1 MPSLRESL
9 RPCLDHKG
17 QKCPWGES
25 ANGKVQD
32 TVPKANPKGKRGSQA
47 QVNGQPK
54 PPTYSGN

>member
-1 MPSLRESL
+1 MLKSL

-32 TVPKANPKGKRGSQA
+32 KLTVPKANPKGKRGPLGDRG
-47 QVNGQPK
+47 NGKVQK
-54 PPTYSGN
+54 SY

>member
-1 MPSLRESL
+1 MFESL
-9 RPCLDHKG
+9 RQCLDLKG
-17 QKCPWGES
+17 QKWPVGDS

-47 QVNGQPK
+47 QANGEPK